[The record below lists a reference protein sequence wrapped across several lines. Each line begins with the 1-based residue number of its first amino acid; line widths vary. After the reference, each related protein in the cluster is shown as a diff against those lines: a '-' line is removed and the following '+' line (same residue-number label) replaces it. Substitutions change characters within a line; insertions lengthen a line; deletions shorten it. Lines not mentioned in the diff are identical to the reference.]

1 MKNLYAILFIFLFTL
16 ISFAQTPELMSYQA
30 LVRNADGDLI
40 QNTTVGVRISI
51 LQNSDTG
58 TAVYTE
64 SHTIS
69 TNENGL
75 VTLSIGSGSTT
86 DDFSSI
92 DWGNGTYYIKSET
105 DPAGGANYTIAGTS
119 QLLSVPYA
127 LYAKSTEGVATDQ
140 NGVSNIQV
148 PASNVVSNGYIL
160 INDNN
165 NNVVYAYSPLSG
177 TWTSQSTTGFI
188 NSDDITEFEGNFL
201 INDNNNNIVYAYS
214 SITESWSSQSTTGF
228 INADDMYGSN
238 ETFLINDN
246 NNNIVYAYTNS
257 SSNWVSQS
265 TTGFINADD
274 IFSSNGTF
282 LINDNNNNIVYA
294 FTPGKGWSSQAST
307 GFINADDIVSAAGT
321 FLVNDNNNNVVHAYS
336 SLTGL
341 WTSQAT
347 TGFINADDV
356 FTSQN

>member
-1 MKNLYAILFIFLFTL
+1 MKNLYILVFAFIFSIL
-16 ISFAQTPELMSYQA
+16 SFAQVPELMSYQA
-30 LVRNADGDLI
+30 LVRNANDQLI
-40 QNTTVGVRISI
+40 QNASIGIRISI

-58 TAVYTE
+58 TTVYTE
-64 SHTIS
+64 THTTT

-75 VTLSIGSGSTT
+75 VTLSIGSGTTT
-86 DDFSSI
+86 DDFSTI

-105 DPAGGANYTIAGTS
+105 DPAGGTNYSIAGTS

-127 LYAKSTEGVATDQ
+127 LYAKNTETIAADE
-140 NGVSNIQV
+140 NGISDIQV
-148 PASNVVSNGYIL
+148 PASNVISNGYIL

-165 NNVVYAYSPLSG
+165 NNVVYAYSPISG
-177 TWTSQSTTGFI
+177 TWNSQTTTGYI
-188 NSDDITEFEGNFL
+188 NTDDITEFEGNFL

-214 SITESWSSQSTTGF
+214 SITELWSPQSTTGY

-257 SSNWVSQS
+257 SSTWESQS
-265 TTGFINADD
+265 TTGYINVDD

-294 FTPGKGWSSQAST
+294 YTPEKGWSSQATT
-307 GFINADDIVSAAGT
+307 GYINVDDIVSASGT
-321 FLVNDNNNNVVHAYS
+321 FLINDNNNNVVYAYS

-341 WTSQAT
+341 WTPQAT
-347 TGFINADDV
+347 TGYINVDDI